1 MIRIYVI
8 GLVILV
14 GAILLN
20 GIIAKLGI
28 LGWYDFLAGLQTEG
42 KKVFSRM
49 RVVDFMWLFFIYP
62 FLLGGAFYLG
72 DKLYDFLVR

>member
-14 GAILLN
+14 VAILLN

-28 LGWYDFLAGLQTEG
+28 MGWYEFLASLQTDG

-49 RVVDFMWLFFIYP
+49 GVLDFMWLFFLYP
-62 FLLGGAFYLG
+62 FLLGGAYYIG
-72 DKLYDFLVR
+72 DKLYGVLVP